1 MHQQHPGLYF
11 APSDK
16 HRLGIFCTEDIMA
29 DSVVEICPVLI
40 LEVAYA
46 EKIVEGHPLYG
57 YYFEWAESDKALAL
71 GYGSLYN
78 HGPEPNASF
87 ETDYA
92 HEHIIFRSVRDIPA
106 GEEILVDYHEG
117 IPGKPLWFEVQ

>member
-16 HRLGIFCTEDIMA
+16 HRLGIFCTEDITRA
-29 DSVVEICPVLI
+29 SVIEICPVLI
-40 LEVAYA
+40 LEADYA
-46 EKIVEGHPLYG
+46 ENIIAGHPLYG
-57 YYFEWAESDKALAL
+57 YYFEWMEHEKVLAL

-78 HGPEPNASF
+78 HSAHPNTSF

-92 HEHIIFRSVRDIPA
+92 HEHIIFRATRDIAA

-117 IPGKPLWFEVQ
+117 IPGKPLWFDVR